1 MPKNNFI
8 EKDLSKVNNL
18 IRNNI
23 IEEETIS
30 NLYEYIFRTN
40 GKQLRAQLSLI
51 SSSIDK
57 RMSKRRLKLAAVI
70 ELLHTATH
78 YQKLFLYQAHPLI
91 NLQAKSCLFQF
102 YVVFHL
108 ILLLRTYLYP

>member
-1 MPKNNFI
+1 MPKNNLI

-30 NLYEYIFRTN
+30 NLYEYIFKTN

-57 RMSKRRLKLAAVI
+57 RMVK
-70 ELLHTATH
+70 ED
-78 YQKLFLYQAHPLI
+78 
-91 NLQAKSCLFQF
+91 
-102 YVVFHL
+102 
-108 ILLLRTYLYP
+108 

>member
-1 MPKNNFI
+1 MLKNNLI

-57 RMSKRRLKLAAVI
+57 RMGKRR
-70 ELLHTATH
+70 
-78 YQKLFLYQAHPLI
+78 
-91 NLQAKSCLFQF
+91 
-102 YVVFHL
+102 
-108 ILLLRTYLYP
+108 